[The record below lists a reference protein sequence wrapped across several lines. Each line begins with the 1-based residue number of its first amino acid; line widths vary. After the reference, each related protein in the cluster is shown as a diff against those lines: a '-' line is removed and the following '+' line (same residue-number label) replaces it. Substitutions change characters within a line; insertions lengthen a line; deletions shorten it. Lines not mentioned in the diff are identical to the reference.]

1 MLLAAGS
8 NRSNFA
14 DITVPEWG
22 WPVLIGTISVL
33 LLVDILVFHRRAHV
47 IKLKE
52 AAIESIVWISFGIGF
67 MFVVWWMFRGQA
79 DGHKA
84 GIEYIS
90 GYLIEKSLS
99 IDNVFVWAMI
109 FTHFQVPRQFQHRV
123 LFWGIMGVLV
133 MRAIMIGLGAAL
145 ISNFS
150 WVPF

>member
-52 AAIESIVWISFGIGF
+52 ALIESIVWISFGVAF

-79 DGHKA
+79 DGHQA
-84 GIEYIS
+84 GI
-90 GYLIEKSLS
+90 
-99 IDNVFVWAMI
+99 
-109 FTHFQVPRQFQHRV
+109 
-123 LFWGIMGVLV
+123 
-133 MRAIMIGLGAAL
+133 
-145 ISNFS
+145 
-150 WVPF
+150 

>member
-22 WPVLIGTISVL
+22 WPALIGTITVL

-52 AAIESIVWISFGIGF
+52 AAIESIIWISFGVAF

-79 DGHKA
+79 DGHQA

-99 IDNVFVWAMI
+99 IDNVFVCAMI
-109 FTHFQVPRQFQHRV
+109 FAHLQVPRQ
-123 LFWGIMGVLV
+123 
-133 MRAIMIGLGAAL
+133 
-145 ISNFS
+145 
-150 WVPF
+150 